1 MGVVVV
7 VDGDGSSSKAA
18 AKSNVAEREGPGG
31 GKVGCSALIGVG
43 AADEAIDGVP
53 IFEKA
58 LVADG
63 NCASRVVVA
72 GG

>member
-18 AKSNVAEREGPGG
+18 AKSNVAERGQGG